1 LTYLGLKEEKFHPIA
16 SGHGGPSEEDPKNAA
31 AKDEVDEHKKGKGKQ
46 GKWKE
51 HLR

>member
-1 LTYLGLKEEKFHPIA
+1 MHPVAAGL
-16 SGHGGPSEEDPKNAA
+16 SEEDAKNAT
-31 AKDEVDEHKKGKGKQ
+31 AKDEGDEHKKGKGKQ

>member
-1 LTYLGLKEEKFHPIA
+1 LTYLGLKEEKFHPAA
-16 SGHGGPSEEDPKNAA
+16 SGPSEEDPKNAA
-31 AKDEVDEHKKGKGKQ
+31 SKDEGDEHKKGKGKL